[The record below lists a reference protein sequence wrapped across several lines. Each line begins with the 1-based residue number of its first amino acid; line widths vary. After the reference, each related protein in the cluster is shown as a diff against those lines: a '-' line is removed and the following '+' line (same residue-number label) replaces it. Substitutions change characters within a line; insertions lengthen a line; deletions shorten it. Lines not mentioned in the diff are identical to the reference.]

1 MAALRRRRWL
11 LIMRA
16 IELVKPTE
24 GQSGAADARVGSS
37 SRDGVRKLQIVAHCC
52 YSLCG
57 LAVFTWFAFQF
68 KFDLPSA
75 GFLYLILIVLTAQY
89 GGFLA
94 ATVTSIAAVMCLD
107 YFFEAPV
114 FAFSVGE
121 RTDWLAFAA
130 FEFTALVI
138 SRLALHAKA
147 KTFEAEARHQDSER
161 LYETARQVLL
171 LDKAQKP
178 GDFITS
184 SILQVFQVRSVVLF
198 DAVSAET
205 YASGE
210 TSPQLEDRARAA
222 YYLDTDRF
230 DPVTGTWFVTLRL
243 GGKPFGSLA
252 LSDAKMTPTV
262 ATALASLSAIVLERS
277 RSIEREYRA
286 EAARQAESLR
296 SSVLDALAHDIK
308 TPLTIIRTASSGLLA
323 AGGLSDEKTEL
334 VGLIDEQSTKL
345 NHLASHLLTAA
356 RLEKTE
362 FQPQQEPLLF
372 SSLLQAAC
380 EDFDQTRD
388 RERFQLLPASDE
400 VPVCGDR
407 KLIKRALA
415 QLLDNAIKYSV
426 PGSPIEMAVTVSDT
440 EVIAEVRNEGPAIAS
455 TDRRRIFE
463 RFYRTAEAQFGAPG
477 TGLGLSI
484 VKRIGDAHGGRVW
497 VQSADG
503 EKTAFFFALPRG
515 QEKNI

>member
-1 MAALRRRRWL
+1 
-11 LIMRA
+11 MRA
-16 IELVKPTE
+16 IELIKPTE
-24 GQSGAADARVGSS
+24 AENSAADARVGSS
-37 SRDGVRKLQIVAHCC
+37 PRDRVRKLQIVAHCC

-57 LAVFTWFAFQF
+57 LAAFTWFAFQF

-89 GGFLA
+89 GGFFA
-94 ATVTSIAAVMCLD
+94 ATVTSITAVICLD

-138 SRLALHAKA
+138 SRLALHARA

-171 LDKAQKP
+171 LDKAHKP

-184 SILQVFQVRSVVLF
+184 SILQVFKVRSVVLF

-205 YASGE
+205 YTSGAAWPE
-210 TSPQLEDRARAA
+210 LEEHARAA
-222 YYLDTDRF
+222 YYLDADRF
-230 DPVTGTWFVTLRL
+230 ESATGTWLVTLRL

-262 ATALASLSAIVLERS
+262 ATALGSLSAIVLERS

-286 EAARQAESLR
+286 EAGRQAEALR

-323 AGGLSDEKTEL
+323 AGGLSVDKTEL
-334 VGLIDEQSTKL
+334 VGLIDEQSTRL
-345 NHLASHLLTAA
+345 NELASHLLTAA
-356 RLEKTE
+356 RLETTE
-362 FQPQQEPLLF
+362 FQPQHEPLLF

-380 EDFDQTRD
+380 SDFDSSND
-388 RERFQLLPASDE
+388 RERVQLMPVFDE
-400 VPVCGDR
+400 VPVFGDR
-407 KLIKRALA
+407 KLIRRALA
-415 QLLDNAIKYSV
+415 QLLDNALKYSV
-426 PGSPIEMAVTVSDT
+426 PGSPIEMAVRVSAT
-440 EVIAEVRNEGPAIAS
+440 EVIAEVRNEGPPIAPA
-455 TDRRRIFE
+455 DRRRIFE

-484 VKRIGDAHGGRVW
+484 VKKVADAHAGRVW
-497 VQSADG
+497 VESADG
-503 EKTAFFFALPRG
+503 ERTAFFFALPKG
-515 QEKNI
+515 QEKTI